1 MLYKQNLSTTDKLI
15 YNVTVRDTILHFLF
29 RSHIIEGN
37 EKSQLYSIAL
47 KNQSSYTIKAKFSVS
62 RFLFMKDKNKSLEEG
77 QVIFLSSLCKI
88 YFKLCSFNKLL
99 GLQLRSLFKS
109 HPNHKPKA
117 SLLFRRF
124 REVKSPRLSLLSDL

>member
-1 MLYKQNLSTTDKLI
+1 MPDKQNLSTSDKLI
-15 YNVTVRDTILHFLF
+15 YNVTVRDKILHFLF
-29 RSHIIEGN
+29 RSHIIKGN
-37 EKSQLYSIAL
+37 EKSQLYSTAL

-62 RFLFMKDKNKSLEEG
+62 RFLFMKDKNKRLEEG
-77 QVIFLSSLCKI
+77 QVIFFSSLRKI
-88 YFKLCSFNKLL
+88 YFKLSFNKLL

-109 HPNHKPKA
+109 HPNHKPRA

>member
-1 MLYKQNLSTTDKLI
+1 MPDKQNLSTSDKLI
-15 YNVTVRDTILHFLF
+15 YNVTVRDKILHFLF
-29 RSHIIEGN
+29 RSHIIKGN
-37 EKSQLYSIAL
+37 EKSQLYSTAL

-62 RFLFMKDKNKSLEEG
+62 RFLFVKDKNKRLEEG
-77 QVIFLSSLCKI
+77 QVIFFSSLRKI
-88 YFKLCSFNKLL
+88 YFKLSFNKLL